1 MGKKASEQ
9 MRRTG
14 LQRLEESVLNA
25 AEFCRRQGL
34 CYATVLRWRREAGNG
49 RRQPSFVEVEVADT
63 EQTDDVAGK
72 ELGCPLCVRS
82 LRFQVAPCCASM
94 ERIKLRPHN
103 DLYPGIESLS
113 RTAAG

>member
-1 MGKKASEQ
+1 
-9 MRRTG
+9 
-14 LQRLEESVLNA
+14 
-25 AEFCRRQGL
+25 
-34 CYATVLRWRREAGNG
+34 VLRWRREAGNG